1 MALSQSDVPQVG
13 ETSEHVTVLL
23 VDDDERW
30 ARVTGRLLSE
40 RGAFTVE
47 TAHSLTAGRARF
59 EELAPDCVVCDYQL
73 GDGTGLALLETVRD
87 ADRELPFILVTGRGS
102 EQVASD
108 AIGRG
113 VTDYIRKDRDDEQA
127 DLLASRVRN
136 AVRTYRA
143 ERALE
148 RERRSKNA
156 MLDIVTETTE
166 PMALYRQFCSQ
177 LVDEQ
182 GYACAWIGT
191 VDGTEPLAPQA
202 SAGRTGYVDAVLDHG
217 AVADGSEP
225 ARRALQQMDQVA
237 VQIDG
242 DGRGDDDQDNAD
254 GDDSQGATESAAW
267 RRAAREHGVESA
279 AALPIRYEGVRFGVL
294 AVYAA
299 DGRAVDSRERD
310 ALAEYA
316 ETIGYALKTA
326 ERKRSLLAEQSVS
339 VEIELTDPAVPL
351 VGLAAELPADARVE
365 VPSVVERK
373 DGDLLYLAQIE
384 GATREMI
391 EAAVDGQ
398 PTLRLLDV
406 SKTEATLRCEFA
418 TGTRTPEGVLAEHGA
433 RFAQTVVADGT
444 ATVSA
449 FVTGSDTVSRVAAA
463 LEAAFADPTVSTIWT
478 DRPAGQR
485 AGIDPLAELTDRQ
498 REILR
503 HAFHD
508 GYFERPRG
516 STATELADRLD
527 IARATF
533 TQHLRTAQRRVF
545 EQFFAR

>member
-1 MALSQSDVPQVG
+1 VG

-127 DLLASRVRN
+127 DLLASRVHN

-177 LVDEQ
+177 LVEEQ

-191 VDGTEPLAPQA
+191 VDGTEPLTPQA
-202 SAGRTGYVDAVLDHG
+202 SAGRTGYVNAILDHG
-217 AVADGSEP
+217 AGAGGSKP

-237 VQIDG
+237 VQIGD
-242 DGRGDDDQDNAD
+242 DGRSDDCQADAD
-254 GDDSQGATESAAW
+254 GDDSPGGGEPASWQRT
-267 RRAAREHGVESA
+267 AREHGFESA

-294 AVYAA
+294 SVYAA
-299 DGRAVDSRERD
+299 DGRAVDSRERE

-339 VEIELTDPAVPL
+339 VEIELTNAAVPL
-351 VGLAAELPADARVE
+351 VGLAAELPADARIE

-373 DGDLLYLAQIE
+373 DGDLLYLARI
-384 GATREMI
+384 ADADREAI
-391 EAAVDGQ
+391 DDAVAAHPG
-398 PTLRLLDV
+398 LRLLDAA
-406 SKTEATLRCEFA
+406 EADGTTRCELA
-418 TGTRTPEGVLAEHGA
+418 TPARTPESILAEHGA
-433 RFAQTVVADGT
+433 RFERTVVVDGT

-449 FVTGSDTVSRVAAA
+449 FVAGSGAVSRVASA
-463 LEAAFADPTVSTIWT
+463 LEAEFADPTVSTIWS

-516 STATELADRLD
+516 STATELAERLD

-545 EQFFAR
+545 EQFFGR